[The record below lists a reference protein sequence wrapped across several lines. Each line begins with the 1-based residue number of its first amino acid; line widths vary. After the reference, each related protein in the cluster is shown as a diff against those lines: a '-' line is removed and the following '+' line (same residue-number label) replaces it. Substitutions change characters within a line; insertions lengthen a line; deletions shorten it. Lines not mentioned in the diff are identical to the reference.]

1 MDTVMN
7 KQRDWKNRRSR
18 VLNNL
23 WKYKALYIISLPGIL
38 YFLIFK
44 YVPLFGNVIAFQNYN
59 IFGGVFNS
67 PWVGLDNFKRM
78 FEYADFYRILTNTLM
93 INFYDLLFAFTAP
106 IITALMLNEI
116 RRMVFKRLVQTVI
129 FMPYF
134 LSWVVVSGIFI
145 GILSPSTGIIN
156 HLITAMGG
164 EAIYFMGNEDYT
176 RGIIIGSG
184 MWRETGWGVIVYLA
198 ALAAINPT
206 LYEAAEIDGANRWQQ
221 TIRITIPSILPTITV
236 LFLLTIGNF
245 LDFGFERVYV
255 FLNSLNKS
263 TGEIFDTHI
272 YEAGLQMLQFS
283 YTTAVGLFKS
293 VAGLILL
300 IIANW
305 LSKRSTGNSLY

>member
-1 MDTVMN
+1 METVIN
-7 KQRDWKNRRSR
+7 KRRKNSASGKRILS
-18 VLNNL
+18 NL
-23 WKYKALYIISLPGIL
+23 WKYKALYLISLPGIL

-44 YVPLFGNVIAFQNYN
+44 YVPLLGNIIAFQNYN

-67 PWVGLDNFKRM
+67 PWVGFDNFRRM
-78 FEYADFYRILTNTLM
+78 FEFADFYRILSNTLI
-93 INFYDLLFAFTAP
+93 INLYDLLFAFTAP
-106 IITALMLNEI
+106 IFVALMLNEV
-116 RRMVFKRLVQTVI
+116 RRMIFKRLIQTVI

-134 LSWVVVSGIFI
+134 LSWVIVSGIFI

-156 HLITAMGG
+156 NLITMLGG
-164 EAIYFMGNEDYT
+164 DAIYFMGNEEYT
-176 RGIIIGSG
+176 KGIIIGSG
-184 MWRETGWGVIVYLA
+184 IWRETGWGVIVYLA

-206 LYEAAEIDGANRWQQ
+206 LYEAAEIDGASRWQQ
-221 TIRITIPSILPTITV
+221 TKSITIPSLLPTITV

-245 LDFGFERVYV
+245 LDFGFERVFV
-255 FLNSLNKS
+255 FLNSLNRT

-272 YEAGLQMLQFS
+272 YEAGLLMLQFS

-305 LSKRSTGNSLY
+305 LSKRATGNSLY